1 MKTILVIGATSAIAC
16 ACTRIWASRGEQ
28 LVLVARDLDRLEALA
43 ADLTVRGAVKVD
55 CVQLDLN
62 DLERHELVLNR
73 VFADYPCIDVS
84 LIAVGVLPEQQ
95 ACSLDA
101 SLAAQQFQT
110 NAVSVMAMLT
120 SLVPRLSLQGHGAIG
135 VITSV
140 AGDRGRPSNFYYGSA
155 KAALSV
161 FCAGL
166 RASVFKQGLTVT
178 DIRPGFVAT
187 PMTAGL
193 LLPRKLV
200 SSPDQVAVDI
210 VRAVERGQSV
220 CYTPGYWRA
229 IMWVIRQIPDFI
241 FKRLN
246 L

>member
-16 ACTRIWASRGEQ
+16 ACARIWASRGER
-28 LVLVARDLDRLEALA
+28 LILVARDLDRLELLA
-43 ADLTVRGAVKVD
+43 ADLTVRGAVKID
-55 CVQLDLN
+55 CVQLDLD
-62 DLERHELVLNR
+62 DLDRHELVLNR
-73 VFADYPCIDVS
+73 IIADYPSIDVS

-101 SLAAQQFQT
+101 SLAVKQFQT

-120 SLVPRLSLQGHGAIG
+120 SLVQRLVKQGHGAIG

-166 RASVFKQGLTVT
+166 RASLFKQGLTVT

-200 SSPDQVAVDI
+200 STPERVATDI

-220 CYTPGYWRA
+220 CYTPGYWYA

>member
-16 ACTRIWASRGEQ
+16 ACSRIWASRGEQ
-28 LVLVARDLDRLEALA
+28 LILVARDLERLELIA
-43 ADLTVRGAVKVD
+43 ADLIVRGAAKVD
-55 CVQLDLN
+55 CVQLDLD
-62 DLERHELVLNR
+62 DLGRHELVLNR
-73 VFADYPCIDVS
+73 VFADYPAIDIS
-84 LIAVGVLPEQQ
+84 LIAVGVLPDQQ
-95 ACSLDA
+95 ACSQDA
-101 SLAAQQFQT
+101 SLAVKQFQT
-110 NAVSVMAMLT
+110 NAVSVMALLT
-120 SLVPRLSLQGHGAIG
+120 SLAHRLGSQGRGAIG

-166 RASVFKQGLTVT
+166 RASLFKKGLTVT
-178 DIRPGFVAT
+178 DVRPGFVAT

-200 SSPDQVAVDI
+200 SSPEQVAVDI
-210 VRAVERGQSV
+210 VRAVERGQPV

>member
-1 MKTILVIGATSAIAC
+1 MKTILVIGATSAIASAC
-16 ACTRIWASRGEQ
+16 ARIWAERGAQ
-28 LVLVARDLDRLEALA
+28 LILVARDADRLEVLA
-43 ADLTVRGAVKVD
+43 ADLSVRGAARVD

-62 DLERHELVLNR
+62 DLDQHPLVLNR
-73 VFADYPCIDVS
+73 IFADNPVIDIS
-84 LIAVGVLPEQQ
+84 FIAVGVLPDQQ

-101 SLAAQQFQT
+101 SLAVQQFQT
-110 NAVSVMAMLT
+110 NAVSVMALLT
-120 SLVPRLSLQGHGAIG
+120 SLVLHLKKQGKGAIG

-166 RASVFKQGLTVT
+166 GASLFKQGLTVT

-200 SSPDQVAVDI
+200 SRPEQVAVDI

-229 IMWVIRQIPDFI
+229 IMWVIRQIPDVI
-241 FKRLN
+241 FKRLQ

>member
-16 ACTRIWASRGEQ
+16 ACARIWASRGER
-28 LVLVARDLDRLEALA
+28 LILVARDLDRLELLA

-55 CVQLDLN
+55 CVQLDLD
-62 DLERHELVLNR
+62 DLDRHELVLNR
-73 VFADYPCIDVS
+73 IIADYPSIDVS

-101 SLAAQQFQT
+101 SLAVKQFQT

-120 SLVPRLSLQGHGAIG
+120 SLVQRLVKQGHGAIG

-166 RASVFKQGLTVT
+166 RASLFKQGLTVT

-200 SSPDQVAVDI
+200 STPERVATDI

-220 CYTPGYWRA
+220 CYTPGYWYA

>member
-16 ACTRIWASRGEQ
+16 ACARIWASRGAQ
-28 LVLVARDLDRLEALA
+28 LILVARDLNRLEILA
-43 ADLTVRGAVKVD
+43 ADLSLRGAVKVD
-55 CVQLDLN
+55 CVQLDLD
-62 DLERHELVLNR
+62 DLAQHELVLNR
-73 VFADYPCIDVS
+73 IFADYSCIDVS

-101 SLAAQQFQT
+101 SLAVQQFQT

-120 SLVPRLSLQGHGAIG
+120 SLAQHLEKQRRGAIG

-166 RASVFKQGLTVT
+166 RASLFKQGLTVT

-200 SSPDQVAVDI
+200 STPERVAVDI
-210 VRAVERGQSV
+210 VRAIERGQSV

-229 IMWVIRQIPDFI
+229 IMWVIRQIPDVI

>member
-16 ACTRIWASRGEQ
+16 ACSRIWASRGEQ
-28 LVLVARDLDRLEALA
+28 LILVARDVHRLELIA
-43 ADLTVRGAVKVD
+43 ADLIVRGAVKVD
-55 CVQLDLN
+55 CIQLDLD
-62 DLERHELVLNR
+62 DLERHEQVLNQL
-73 VFADYPCIDVS
+73 FTDFPSIDVT
-84 LIAVGVLPEQQ
+84 LVAVGVLPEQQ
-95 ACSLDA
+95 ACSQNV
-101 SLAAQQFQT
+101 SLAVKQFQT
-110 NAVSVMAMLT
+110 NAVSVIAMLT
-120 SLVPRLSLQGHGAIG
+120 SLVQHLTQQGHGAIG

-166 RASVFKQGLTVT
+166 GAALFKQGITVT
-178 DIRPGFVAT
+178 NIKPGFVAT

-193 LLPRKLV
+193 LLPGKLV
-200 SSPDQVAVDI
+200 ASPERVAVDI

-229 IMWVIRQIPDFI
+229 IMWVIRQIPDII

>member
-16 ACTRIWASRGEQ
+16 ACARIWASRGER
-28 LVLVARDLDRLEALA
+28 LILVARDLDRLELLA

-55 CVQLDLN
+55 CVQLDL
-62 DLERHELVLNR
+62 DELDRHELVLNR
-73 VFADYPCIDVS
+73 IIADYPSIDVS

-101 SLAAQQFQT
+101 SLAAKQFQT
-110 NAVSVMAMLT
+110 NAVSVVALLT
-120 SLVPRLSLQGHGAIG
+120 SLVQRLVKQGHGAIG

-166 RASVFKQGLTVT
+166 RASLFKQ
-178 DIRPGFVAT
+178 D
-187 PMTAGL
+187 
-193 LLPRKLV
+193 LP
-200 SSPDQVAVDI
+200 
-210 VRAVERGQSV
+210 
-220 CYTPGYWRA
+220 
-229 IMWVIRQIPDFI
+229 
-241 FKRLN
+241 
-246 L
+246 

>member
-16 ACTRIWASRGEQ
+16 ACARIWASRGER
-28 LVLVARDLDRLEALA
+28 LILVARDLDRLELLA

-55 CVQLDLN
+55 CVQLDLD
-62 DLERHELVLNR
+62 DLDRHELVLNR
-73 VFADYPCIDVS
+73 IIADYPSIDVS

-101 SLAAQQFQT
+101 SLAVKQFQT

-120 SLVPRLSLQGHGAIG
+120 SLVQRLVKQGHGAIG

-166 RASVFKQGLTVT
+166 RASLFKQGLTVT

-200 SSPDQVAVDI
+200 STPERVATDI

-220 CYTPGYWRA
+220 CYTPGYWYG

>member
-16 ACTRIWASRGEQ
+16 ACARIWASQGAQ
-28 LVLVARDLDRLEALA
+28 LILVARDLNRLEILA
-43 ADLTVRGAVKVD
+43 ADLSLRGAVKVD
-55 CVQLDLN
+55 CVQLDLD
-62 DLERHELVLNR
+62 DLARHELILNR
-73 VFADYPCIDVS
+73 IFADYSCIDVS

-101 SLAAQQFQT
+101 SLAVQQFQT

-120 SLVPRLSLQGHGAIG
+120 SLSQHLGKQRRGAIG

-166 RASVFKQGLTVT
+166 RASLFKQGLTVT
-178 DIRPGFVAT
+178 DIKPGFVAT

-200 SSPDQVAVDI
+200 STPERVAVDI
-210 VRAVERGQSV
+210 VRAIERGQSV

-229 IMWVIRQIPDFI
+229 IMWVIRQIPDVI

>member
-16 ACTRIWASRGEQ
+16 ACARIWASRGAQ
-28 LVLVARDLDRLEALA
+28 LILVARDLNRLEILA
-43 ADLTVRGAVKVD
+43 ADLSLRGSVKVD
-55 CVQLDLN
+55 CVQLDLD
-62 DLERHELVLNR
+62 DLAQHELVLNR
-73 VFADYPCIDVS
+73 IFADYSCIDVS

-101 SLAAQQFQT
+101 SLAVQQFQT

-120 SLVPRLSLQGHGAIG
+120 SLAQHLGKQRRGAIG

-166 RASVFKQGLTVT
+166 RASLFKQGLTVT

-200 SSPDQVAVDI
+200 STPERVAVDI
-210 VRAVERGQSV
+210 VRAIERGQSV

-229 IMWVIRQIPDFI
+229 IMWVIRQIPDVI

>member
-1 MKTILVIGATSAIAC
+1 MKTVLVIGATSAIAC
-16 ACTRIWASRGEQ
+16 ASARIWAGQGAQ
-28 LVLVARDLDRLEALA
+28 LILVARNLARLEVIA
-43 ADLTVRGAVKVD
+43 ADLSVRGAAKVD
-55 CVQLDLN
+55 CVQLDLD
-62 DLERHELVLNR
+62 DLEQHPVVLNR
-73 VFADYPCIDVS
+73 IFSDYPAIDVS

-95 ACSLDA
+95 ACSQNA
-101 SLAAQQFQT
+101 SLAVQQFTT
-110 NAVSVMAMLT
+110 NAVSVIAMLT
-120 SLVPRLSLQGHGAIG
+120 SLVPHLSKQRRGAIG

-166 RASVFKQGLTVT
+166 GASLFKQGLTVT

-200 SSPDQVAVDI
+200 SRPEQVAVDI
-210 VRAVERGQSV
+210 VRAIERGQSV

-229 IMWVIRQIPDFI
+229 IMWVIRQIPDVI
-241 FKRLN
+241 FKRLQ